1 MYICQHIS
9 LNILIY
15 FQYSYCAGIFL
26 HFLIF
31 FDIFSVFSEKKRAKG
46 APLPGVR
53 VTSHAIRKDSLWESL
68 RMTAVA
74 V

>member
-31 FDIFSVFSEKKRAKG
+31 FDIFSVFFGKEKGKG
-46 APLPGVR
+46 RDDAEIV
-53 VTSHAIRKDSLWESL
+53 
-68 RMTAVA
+68 
-74 V
+74 

>member
-9 LNILIY
+9 LNILVY
-15 FQYSYCAGIFL
+15 FQYFYYVGVFL

-31 FDIFSVFSEKKRAKG
+31 FDIFSVFFEKEKGKGRAAAG
-46 APLPGVR
+46 ES